1 MSMNCET
8 NKDEQRI
15 YLHIPEDINRFLKR
29 LEPKCDRL
37 KKRTK
42 RRLYQA
48 VERRSKYF
56 CGDTEYRV
64 RSLYRKDDKTLQE
77 RIKEIISRNIE

>member
-1 MSMNCET
+1 MSMNFEP
-8 NKDEQRI
+8 NKDEQCI
-15 YLHIPEDINRFLKR
+15 SLHIPEDINRFLKR
-29 LEPKCDRL
+29 LERKYDHP
-37 KKRTK
+37 KKRAR

-64 RSLYRKDDKTLQE
+64 RSIYRKDDKTLQE
-77 RIKEIISRNIE
+77 KLKELISRNIE